1 VTHVPPQTAAVRQ
14 PQAHAVLPRFSFAFQ
29 PIVDASAGKISS
41 YEALVR
47 GCNGESA
54 FSVLERVGA
63 DAMPA
68 FDERARVVA
77 IELAARLAIGC
88 RLNLNLLPRSVMAS
102 DAPLNSTVAA
112 AERSGIPLA
121 RIVLEA
127 TEGEVIDDHVHF
139 ARVVNRYREMGMKF
153 AIDDFGA
160 GYSGLNLLAD
170 FQPDMVKLDMNLVR
184 GIDSRGPRQ
193 AIVRAIV
200 QACGDLGIDVLAE
213 GVETVAEYLW
223 FRSAGVDLYQGH
235 LFAKPGF
242 ECLPGFRDPGLPLAG

>member
-1 VTHVPPQTAAVRQ
+1 MTRVPSHSAVVHQ
-14 PQAHAVLPRFSFAFQ
+14 PQDRALPPFSFAFQ
-29 PIVDASAGKISS
+29 PIVDALAGDIYS

-47 GCNGESA
+47 GCGNESA
-54 FSVLERVGA
+54 FSILERVDA

-68 FDERARVVA
+68 FDERARIVA
-77 IELAARLAIGC
+77 IELAARLGIGC

-112 AERSGIPLA
+112 AERFGIPLA

-127 TEGEVIDDHVHF
+127 TEGEVIDDHIHF
-139 ARVVNRYREMGMKF
+139 ARVVDRYREMGVKF

-223 FRSAGVDLYQGH
+223 FRSAGVGLFQGY
-235 LFAKPGF
+235 LFAKAGF
-242 ECLPGFRDPGLPLAG
+242 ECLPGFRDPGARMAG